1 MDSLRNYFS
10 EVATILVKSDR
21 PLIMDVN
28 GITAAQQVVAS
39 SSGAMLTSVFTTP
52 LDVVK
57 VRLQSQVKGL
67 QQEVCAVCYTA
78 FLGHHDCHVIDS
90 AAGRA
95 AIPRNTPSPRFNG
108 TLDTLLKVSR
118 QEGVRSLWAGLPP
131 TLLMVVPSTVLYF
144 TTYEQ
149 IKYRLSLSRHKDTV
163 LVPILAGAVARVC
176 AVSVVS
182 PVELIRTKLQ
192 SEKLSYRYLQKAVT
206 AMVKQ
211 DGILSLWRGWGPT
224 VLRDVPFSCV
234 YWLCYETFKKKVKE
248 RQVDHDLPF
257 IWAFACGATAGTI
270 AGVFTL
276 PFDVVKTHRQIELGQ
291 MLTANRDQAT
301 HKPTTNTLGLVM
313 KLFRERGIT
322 SLFSGVAPRI
332 GKVAPSCAI
341 MISSYEFF
349 KSFFR
354 KRNLEKDRDEGPISV
369 PHRTALN
376 VDRDFAESTNIKEV

>member
-1 MDSLRNYFS
+1 MDSFGSYFTDVS
-10 EVATILVKSDR
+10 AILLKPDT
-21 PLIMDVN
+21 PLIMNVN
-28 GITAAQQVVAS
+28 GITPAQQIIAS
-39 SSGAMLTSVFTTP
+39 STGAMLTSVFTTP

-78 FLGHHDCHVIDS
+78 FLGHHDCHVIDG

-95 AIPRNTPSPRFNG
+95 AIPRSSPTPRFNG
-108 TLDTLLKVSR
+108 TLDTLVKVSR

-149 IKYRLSLSRHKDTV
+149 IKYRLSLSRHKDSV
-163 LVPILAGAVARVC
+163 FVPILAGAVARVC

-192 SEKLSYRYLQKAVT
+192 SEKLSYRYLQKAVSAT
-206 AMVKQ
+206 VKQ

-224 VLRDVPFSCV
+224 VLRDVPFSCL
-234 YWLCYETFKKKVKE
+234 YWLCYETFKSKVKE
-248 RQVDHDLPF
+248 RHADDDLPF
-257 IWAFACGATAGTI
+257 VWAFACGATAGTI
-270 AGVFTL
+270 AGVATL

-291 MLTANRDQAT
+291 MLSANRDKVSC
-301 HKPTTNTLGLVM
+301 KPITSTLGLMM

-349 KSFFR
+349 KGFFR
-354 KRNLEKDRDEGPISV
+354 RKNLEKGRDEAPVAVQRRVGRPTDDGMGKTV
-369 PHRTALN
+369 
-376 VDRDFAESTNIKEV
+376 NIE